1 MAERS
6 RSESN
11 TSTAS
16 ATSAKGVINDD
27 ENAKNLIKESALG
40 RNPKMPLSANERR
53 RIGKLIV
60 QGKAFRVGG
69 KTRRHSKK
77 RKQHRKTSHR
87 RK

>member
-16 ATSAKGVINDD
+16 AKGVINDD
-27 ENAKNLIKESALG
+27 KNVQNLLKETALG
-40 RNPKMPLSANERR
+40 RNPTMPLSIAQRRKFGRNIAN
-53 RIGKLIV
+53 GT
-60 QGKAFRVGG
+60 AFRVGG